1 MPTWP
6 ADHPAARRR
15 TSGPPPGCPLPR
27 STDLLGIEFTGRYAT
42 YEAADTWYPTWAADG
57 HLYTPWTDGSVGG
70 FACGSKG
77 FLAATGH
84 ARIEGEDPLDLEV
97 VALGSSFGN
106 PEPYEGRYPAGSLV
120 VDGVWY
126 YGTYCLDTRP
136 GSLAFWDVMGPFV
149 GFRTSTDGGRSW
161 TDPPHTPA
169 APLFGESS
177 RDGTP
182 IRFGAPHVVDLGCE
196 LEHSPDG
203 AAYLVAHGATD
214 PDAICGWVGG
224 DHVYLARVVPS
235 PATMNDPAAYTFHA
249 GHDAD
254 GTPRWTDQ
262 LADAVPL
269 IDWPGHT
276 GTVTITSWAARER
289 YLMWVTAG
297 GRGIDAM
304 DSYLC
309 EAEALTGP
317 WRLVTYLPRF
327 GPQAYF
333 LNSPSRFLSDDGRTG
348 WLLYSGNYTD
358 HWGHPEDPD
367 QVVIADPPGTSYA
380 MVLQEFVLLEG

>member
-6 ADHPAARRR
+6 AADPAPRVR
-15 TSGPPPGCPLPR
+15 TAGPPAGCPLPR
-27 STDLLGIEFTGRYAT
+27 STALTGIAFTGRYAT

-57 HLYTPWTDGSVGG
+57 HLYSPWTDGSVNG

-84 ARIEGEDPLDLEV
+84 ARIDGSDPLDLEV
-97 VALGSSFGN
+97 VALGSVFGN
-106 PEPYEGRYPAGSLV
+106 PEPYEGRYPCGSLV
-120 VDGVWY
+120 KDGVWY
-126 YGTYCLDTRP
+126 YGTYALDTRP
-136 GSLAFWDVMGPFV
+136 GSLAYWDVLGPFI
-149 GFRTSTDGGRSW
+149 GFRTSTDGGRTW

-169 APLFGESS
+169 APLLGESA
-177 RDGTP
+177 RDGRRV
-182 IRFGAPHVVDLGCE
+182 RFGAPHVVDLGCE

-203 AAYLVAHGATD
+203 AAYLVAHGTDRPDGLAT
-214 PDAICGWVGG
+214 WVGG
-224 DHVYLARVVPS
+224 DQVLLARVPAS
-235 PATMNDPAAYTFHA
+235 PATMNDPTAYCFLA
-249 GHDAD
+249 GHDPD
-254 GTPRWTDQ
+254 GAPRWTDR
-262 LADAVPL
+262 LDRAVPL

-276 GTVTITSWAARER
+276 GTVTVTFWPELGR

-297 GRGIDAM
+297 GRGIDTM

-333 LNSPSRFLSDDGRTG
+333 LTSPSRFLSEDGRTG
-348 WLLYSGNYTD
+348 WLMYSGNYTD

-367 QVVIADPPGTSYA
+367 QVVVADPPGTSYA
-380 MVLQEFVLLEG
+380 MVLQEFELIVA